1 MTQLEDLKHRH
12 EGMMR
17 SADER
22 IREEKMV
29 QEKLRAEIVTNQT
42 QISGLTQMLQEAQ
55 VIPDSDWL
63 TQDNNGF

>member
-1 MTQLEDLKHRH
+1 MEDLKHRH
-12 EGMMR
+12 EEMMR

-29 QEKLRAEIVTNQT
+29 QEKLRAEIVSNQT

-55 VIPDSDWL
+55 VILDSDWL
-63 TQDNNGF
+63 TQDNDF